1 MNENETNSG
10 TPFDNLANEL
20 EQLSKD
26 SVLPLKPK
34 PVNDGLKEDQSKAL
48 EILKEWA
55 YRVYKMRSEQNFFA
69 LRGSAGTGK
78 TTLIASFLSALQFP
92 YRASRICI
100 CAPTHKAKKVL
111 QQKTKWRNAE
121 TLQALLGL
129 KMDTSLE
136 NFDPNSPEFQQLG
149 ERKMRDYE
157 MIIVDESSMINSA
170 LYGTIVET
178 AIQSGTK
185 VLFVGDPKQL
195 NPVKEYHISPSLIT
209 PINQYELTQ
218 IIRQEKDNPL
228 IQVLDALRNDIEHG
242 TATYLHLLKGTP
254 SNFNDRGEGY
264 AVLNDVDFSEKVKLG
279 IKSDSFLEDKNF
291 CRYISW
297 TNDSISR
304 TNKWVRKAVVEA
316 TNPTLQV
323 GEILLAYKTVVDG
336 DEIII
341 TNSDDYEVQKIE
353 ESLIS
358 EYDVPINT
366 LKVRLVGIDTGAV
379 SNIHIVVRE
388 QENYTNY
395 VALHKQQ
402 VDKAKRI
409 GGRRGWGKF
418 YEFKNSM
425 LVLDNIF
432 EGTNLLIK
440 KDLDYGYGITIHK
453 SQGSTYNTVFVNGKD
468 INKNMTDVE
477 RKRLWY
483 VAMSRASKIVYIHL

>member
-1 MNENETNSG
+1 MTENETTS
-10 TPFDNLANEL
+10 PFGDLGNEL
-20 EQLSKD
+20 DQLAKEGT
-26 SVLPLKPK
+26 LALKPK
-34 PVNDGLKEDQSKAL
+34 PVNDGLREDQSKAL
-48 EILKEWA
+48 EVLKEWA
-55 YRVYKMRSEQNFFA
+55 YRVHKMRSEQNFFA

-121 TLQALLGL
+121 TLQGLLGL
-129 KMDTSLE
+129 KPDTSLE
-136 NFDPNSPEFQQLG
+136 NFDPNSPEFKQEG
-149 ERKMRDYE
+149 ERKMREYE
-157 MIIVDESSMINSA
+157 MIIVDEASMINSS

-195 NPVKEYHISPSLIT
+195 NPVKEYHISPALIT
-209 PINQYELTQ
+209 PVNQYELTQ
-218 IIRQEKDNPL
+218 IIRQEADNPL
-228 IQVLDALRNDIEHG
+228 IQILDALRNDIEHG
-242 TATYLHLLKGTP
+242 TATYLQLLKGTP
-254 SNFNDRGEGY
+254 ESFNERGEGY
-264 AVLNDVDFSEKVKLG
+264 SVLAAEPFSEKVKAGL
-279 IKSDSFLEDKNF
+279 KSDMFAEDKNF

-297 TNDSISR
+297 TNNSISD
-304 TNKWVRKAVVEA
+304 TNRWVRKKVVEA
-316 TNPTLQV
+316 TDPTLQV
-323 GEILLAYKTVVDG
+323 GEILLAYKTITDG
-336 DEIII
+336 DEVII

-353 ESLIS
+353 ESIIS
-358 EYDVPINT
+358 DYDMPIKT

-379 SNIHIVVRE
+379 SNVHIVVRD
-388 QENYTNY
+388 QENYTNL
-395 VALHKQQ
+395 AAIHKLQ
-402 VDKAKRI
+402 VEKAKRV
-409 GGRRGWGKF
+409 GGRRGWSKF
-418 YEFKNSM
+418 YEFKNSL

-432 EGTNLLIK
+432 EGDYLLIK

-483 VAMSRASKIVYIHL
+483 VAMSRASKIVYICL